1 MTIIDMIILG
11 FLYQEKLSAYDIQK
25 EIEERNISK
34 WIKISRPA
42 IYKNLKKLEDKNYLT
57 SDIEKKTN
65 MPEKKLYSLTK
76 KGKVEYDKKAQKIS
90 EEELNIFLDIN
101 SVISSFDNL
110 TNEKQITFLKNVC
123 KNIEQHLYF
132 LNNNLEK
139 KADIPEHGKQIL
151 KQQKML
157 LESLLTWAED
167 YLKIVI

>member
-1 MTIIDMIILG
+1 
-11 FLYQEKLSAYDIQK
+11 
-25 EIEERNISK
+25 
-34 WIKISRPA
+34 
-42 IYKNLKKLEDKNYLT
+42 
-57 SDIEKKTN
+57 
-65 MPEKKLYSLTK
+65 
-76 KGKVEYDKKAQKIS
+76 
-90 EEELNIFLDIN
+90 LNIFLDIN

-157 LESLLTWAED
+157 LKSLLTWAED